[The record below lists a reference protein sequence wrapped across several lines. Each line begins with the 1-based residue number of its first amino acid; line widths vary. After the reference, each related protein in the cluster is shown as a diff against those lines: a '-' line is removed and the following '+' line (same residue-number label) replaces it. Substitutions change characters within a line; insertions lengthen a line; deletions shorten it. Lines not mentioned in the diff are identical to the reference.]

1 MLRTVAALCL
11 LLIAGAAQAAVDRI
25 EILSRT
31 PFANG
36 TSFGTVGPYEKLRG
50 RVWFVLDPK
59 DPANRAIVDLDRA
72 PTDARGLVRFSAD
85 IQLLRPV
92 DPAKASG
99 TFLYE
104 VSNRGGIGML
114 ARFAEAKS
122 GNDGGTGFL
131 MQRGLTLLW
140 SGWAADVE
148 RSTDALIA
156 DLPIATDRGSPIT
169 GRVAY
174 EIIVD
179 APADEA
185 VFTGMRGTAY
195 PLAAATTNAVLTER
209 TTQGGERRTIDPAR
223 WSFVGDADRA
233 KPGKLHLA
241 GGFKTGIYYELTYSA
256 RDPHVV
262 GLGLAG
268 IRDLLAHVRDVP
280 IEQGRTA
287 STVLAFGI
295 SQSGRVLNT
304 MLATGLAVDERG
316 RAAFDG
322 ALIHVSGAGTGSFD
336 HRFAMTSRHFSML
349 EDHAYPTESFPMA
362 PVTSTDPVT
371 GESGAL
377 LDATHAKGVTP
388 KLMWVNDASEYWN
401 RAASLLHTDPL
412 GRFDL
417 REDDATMRIYA
428 ILGAQ
433 HYPGRDKTRGN
444 FANCVDP
451 LQFQPVMRALLAALE
466 DWVRTG
472 KAPPPNAHPHIV
484 DGTLIS
490 VDAYKRAFPRLAG
503 VALPISNLV
512 PPRLDLGS
520 RWASARIVDNAPPK
534 VIGSYATLVPAPDRD
549 GNDRGGILP
558 AELLAPLGTR
568 TGWNTR
574 TEQVGFAGSTGRCDG
589 SLLPFARTEAERRA
603 NNDPRPSLAARWKD
617 RADYERAVRD
627 AAQRNVAQ
635 GFLLASDVNE
645 LVARAGR
652 FYDRVRAHDP
662 KDRSCDYMF
671 DPS

>member
-1 MLRTVAALCL
+1 MLRTVAATCL
-11 LLIAGAAQAAVDRI
+11 LLIAGAAHAAVDRI

-31 PFANG
+31 PFSGGAA
-36 TSFGTVGPYEKLRG
+36 FGEVGAYEKLRG
-50 RVWFVLDPK
+50 RVWYVIDPK
-59 DPANRAIVDLDRA
+59 HPSNRAVADIDYA
-72 PTDARGLVRFSAD
+72 PTDAQGLVRFSAD
-85 IQLLRPV
+85 LQILRPV

-104 VSNRGGIGML
+104 VSNRGGTGAL
-114 ARFAEAKS
+114 QRFAEAKN
-122 GNDGGTGFL
+122 GNEPGNGFL

-148 RSTDALIA
+148 RSPDALVA
-156 DLPIATDRGSPIT
+156 QLPIATDHGAPIT

-179 APADEA
+179 APSDEA

-195 PLAAATTNAVLTER
+195 PRADKQDAVLTER
-209 TTQGGERRTIDPAR
+209 DTPEGARRVIDAAR
-223 WSFVGDADRA
+223 WSFASDVDAA
-233 KPGKLHLA
+233 KPGKLKLQ
-241 GGFKTGIYYELTYSA
+241 GGFKPGTIYELVYTA
-256 RDPHVV
+256 RDPHLV
-262 GLGLAG
+262 GLGLVG
-268 IRDLLAHVRDVP
+268 IRDLLAYVRDNGVEGAVP
-280 IEQGRTA
+280 ARN
-287 STVLAFGI
+287 VLAFGI

-316 RAAFDG
+316 RLAFDG
-322 ALIHVSGAGTGSFD
+322 ALIHVSGAGKGSFD

-349 EDHAYPTESFPMA
+349 EDHIYPTEFFPMS
-362 PVTSTDPVT
+362 PTSAVDAVT
-371 GESGAL
+371 GEAGSL
-377 LDATHAKGVTP
+377 LDATRAKGAAP
-388 KLMWVNDASEYWN
+388 KLIWVNDASEYWN

-417 REDDATMRIYA
+417 AEPEDARIYA

-433 HYPGRDKTRGN
+433 HYPGRERTRAN

-451 LQFQPVMRALLAALE
+451 LQFQPVMRAILVALE

-472 KAPPPNAHPHIV
+472 KAPPPNAHPRIA
-484 DGTLIS
+484 DGTLIA
-490 VDAYKRAFPRLAG
+490 VADYKREFPKLTD
-503 VALPISNLV
+503 VALPAGNLV

-520 RWASARIVDNAPPK
+520 RWASERIVEQVPPS
-534 VIGSYATLVPAPDRD
+534 VTGHYTTLVPAPDHD

-558 AELLAPLGTR
+558 AEVLAPLGTR

-574 TEQVGFAGSTGRCDG
+574 TETVGFAGSTGRFDG
-589 SLLPFARTEAERRA
+589 SFLPFARTEAERRA
-603 NNDPRPSLAARWKD
+603 ANDPRPSLAARWKD
-617 RADYERAVRD
+617 RADYERAVRE
-627 AAQRNVAQ
+627 AAQRNVVQ
-635 GFLLASDVNE
+635 GFLLAADVDA

-662 KDRSCDYMF
+662 KDRNCDYLY
-671 DPS
+671 DPD